1 MKANQNGVIQ
11 SSILKDRER
20 EIHTCFT
27 SNTFIFSARQK
38 FPNNL
43 RNGKQHPQ
51 AELLLFENHSHS
63 F

>member
-11 SSILKDRER
+11 SSILKDRKR
-20 EIHTCFT
+20 EISTCFT
-27 SNTFIFSARQK
+27 SNAFIFSARMK
-38 FPNNL
+38 FVKNL

-51 AELLLFENHSHS
+51 AELLLFENYSHS